1 MNKRNSQWGQFQFE
15 EPLQKVSKF
24 KYTATFESKMMDID
38 ESGYG
43 SQKKESNITNFTEPN
58 PIYDF
63 SIIDRKIEEIYAILE
78 ELYKLKEHFEQ
89 VAPKER
95 GFCSYLA

>member
-15 EPLQKVSKF
+15 ESLQKVSKF
-24 KYTATFESKMMDID
+24 KYTATFESEMMDID

-43 SQKKESNITNFTEPN
+43 SQKKESNITNFTEPKHS
-58 PIYDF
+58 YDF
-63 SIIDRKIEEIYAILE
+63 SIIDRKIEEIHAILE

>member
-1 MNKRNSQWGQFQFE
+1 MKKHNSKRDTQWGQFQFE
-15 EPLQKVSKF
+15 ES
-24 KYTATFESKMMDID
+24 EMMDID
-38 ESGYG
+38 ESGYNL
-43 SQKKESNITNFTEPN
+43 QKKKKKESKPSNITDFIEPN

-63 SIIDRKIEEIYAILE
+63 SIIDRKIEEINAILE
-78 ELYKLKEHFEQ
+78 ELYKLKEYFEQ